1 MNKMRD
7 QTPVYRQTDDELL
20 TYIRIKKVI
29 NLKKKLL
36 GCVGEQAKHS
46 SFFIKLKLLKV
57 Y

>member
-7 QTPVYRQTDDELL
+7 QTPVYGQTDDELL

-29 NLKKKLL
+29 NFKKKKLL

-46 SFFIKLKLLKV
+46 
-57 Y
+57 